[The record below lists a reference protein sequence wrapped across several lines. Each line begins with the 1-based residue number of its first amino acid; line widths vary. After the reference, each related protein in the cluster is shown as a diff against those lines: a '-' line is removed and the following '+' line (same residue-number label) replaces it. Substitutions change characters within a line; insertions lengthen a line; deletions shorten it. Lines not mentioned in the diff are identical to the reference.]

1 MIHDTVNKVTTIT
14 IQTSQFIHFQLNSS
28 SRINSKQLSKQF
40 KQDLLSRTGI
50 KVAIFTA
57 NYRRV
62 IIRGIFVVE
71 KAELF
76 SKVAGAHVFKTR
88 YGWFDCFHCC

>member
-1 MIHDTVNKVTTIT
+1 MIHDTVKEVTAIT
-14 IQTSQFIHFQLNSS
+14 IQTSQFIHFQSFSALS

-57 NYRRV
+57 N
-62 IIRGIFVVE
+62 
-71 KAELF
+71 
-76 SKVAGAHVFKTR
+76 
-88 YGWFDCFHCC
+88 